1 VHIDLI
7 GRRTLVTGSTLGSE
21 ERMNNAMDN
30 PNITYAIHIAT
41 TPEKL
46 LEALTSPEALKK
58 K

>member
-1 VHIDLI
+1 
-7 GRRTLVTGSTLGSE
+7 LGSE